1 MFESG
6 LYPFSNNM
14 FLSLLYVLASQCF
27 FLKRN
32 DASQTL
38 YKFVFL
44 IKFLI
49 IIFIIFK
56 CLKFERALFS
66 SYILNIVRMINN
78 FDKTHKIYWIINKN
92 LHYIQNKTHTL
103 LYGLKT
109 EMRYTKEL
117 LYYGVVPKYS
127 DNLL

>member
-38 YKFVFL
+38 SKFVFL

-56 CLKFERALFS
+56 CLKFERALFP
-66 SYILNIVRMINN
+66 SYILNIVRMIKN

-92 LHYIQNKTHTL
+92 LHYIQNKTHTVIVWVKNRNEIYKGIIIL
-103 LYGLKT
+103 WCCAKIF
-109 EMRYTKEL
+109 
-117 LYYGVVPKYS
+117 
-127 DNLL
+127 